1 MILEFLCPALLCI
14 SSFLED
20 NLKKIGTPCSSL
32 ASCYVCMLG
41 GNSTSKELVE
51 LRNKQEPSLPGAKA
65 LKKTVSTTTVS
76 MGPVS
81 VPRKGV
87 EAPIPHHCSQV
98 ILVPSLTS

>member
-1 MILEFLCPALLCI
+1 
-14 SSFLED
+14 
-20 NLKKIGTPCSSL
+20 
-32 ASCYVCMLG
+32 MLG

-87 EAPIPHHCSQV
+87 EACYLPP
-98 ILVPSLTS
+98 PSLVTAPKSSLCLP